1 MPTVDCETSEE
12 YFYDSKQSLAS
23 ETSEDSFHSTNEEVV
38 FLAMLAGVQNMRK
51 IMFTVITVQAQVAQR
66 ADNSHPTDK
75 SLSSY
80 SKN

>member
-1 MPTVDCETSEE
+1 
-12 YFYDSKQSLAS
+12 
-23 ETSEDSFHSTNEEVV
+23 
-38 FLAMLAGVQNMRK
+38 MLAGVQNIGKM
-51 IMFTVITVQAQVAQR
+51 MLTVIAVQAQVAQR